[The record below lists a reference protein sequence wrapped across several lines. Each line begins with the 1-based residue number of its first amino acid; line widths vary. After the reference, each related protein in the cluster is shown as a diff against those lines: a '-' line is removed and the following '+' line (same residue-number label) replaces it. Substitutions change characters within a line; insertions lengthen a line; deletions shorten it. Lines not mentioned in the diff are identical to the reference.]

1 MSEDPHSYD
10 GGESQPVETEPA
22 SPSETEERPDLMGG
36 DDPIAPDLL
45 DPEQ

>member
-1 MSEDPHSYD
+1 MSQHPNPRD
-10 GGESQPVETEPA
+10 GDESQPVEPEPA

-36 DDPIAPDLL
+36 DDPLTPDLL